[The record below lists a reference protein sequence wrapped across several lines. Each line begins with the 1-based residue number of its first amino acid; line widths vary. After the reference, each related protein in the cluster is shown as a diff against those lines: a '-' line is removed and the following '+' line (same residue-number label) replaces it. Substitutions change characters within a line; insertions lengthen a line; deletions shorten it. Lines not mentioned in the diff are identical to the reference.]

1 MVGSRLKELRLSQ
14 HLTYEALAE
23 ALGLSNGKEV
33 WRYENG
39 KVKPS
44 GERVAEIAQ
53 FFNVSSDYLLGIS
66 DDPAAHIR
74 VDNLTADERAVISA
88 MRRGEPMEAIKVIA
102 GHN

>member
-1 MVGSRLKELRLSQ
+1 MVGSRLRELRLSQ

-33 WRYENG
+33 WRYENE

-53 FFNVSSDYLLGIS
+53 FFNVSADYLLGIS
-66 DDPAAHIR
+66 PDPAPL
-74 VDNLTADERAVISA
+74 DDLSPDERAVISA
-88 MRRGEPMEAIKVIA
+88 MRRGQPMEAIKVIA